1 MTQSNPSFIRVN
13 ELTAVPPRRPT
24 FLAIG
29 SFDGVH
35 LGHQALIRQMVEAA
49 REAHARATVLT
60 FFPHPKRVI
69 QNLTD
74 RYYLTTLEDRVA
86 LLAGLGVELIITHPF
101 NETVRQTRAEAFV
114 MQLCHY
120 LEMRQLWGG
129 NFALGYNRE
138 GDVPFLRMLGEK
150 LKYEVRLAEQMVS
163 WDGGLVSSSRVRHS
177 LATGRI
183 RDVTGC
189 LGRPFHMRGQIVVGD
204 KRGRTIGFPT
214 ANLQVWEELL
224 LPGNGVYAARAWV
237 DGQPYGAATNVGVR
251 PTVDG
256 TKLRIEAHLLDFS
269 GDIYGAEMRLDFLER
284 VRPEMRFDSLD
295 VLKAQINQDVEAV
308 RAIYAREPL
317 ASPTPP

>member
-1 MTQSNPSFIRVN
+1 MTQSAPTFIHVN
-13 ELTAVPPRRPT
+13 DLTAVAQRRPT

-35 LGHQALIRQMVEAA
+35 LGHQALIRQLVAAA
-49 REAHARATVLT
+49 REAHARAAVLT

-86 LLAGLGVELIITHPF
+86 LLADLGVELIITHPF
-101 NETVRQTRAEAFV
+101 NETVRQTRAETFV

-138 GDVPFLRMLGEK
+138 GDIPFLRMLGEK
-150 LKYEVRLAEQMVS
+150 LGFEVRLAEQMVS

-189 LGRPFHMRGQIVVGD
+189 LARPFHMSGQIVVGD

-237 DGQPYGAATNVGVR
+237 NGQSYAAATNIGVR

-284 VRPEMRFDSLD
+284 VRPELRFDGLD
-295 VLKAQINQDVEAV
+295 ALQAQISRDVEAV

-317 ASPTPP
+317 ASLTLP